1 MKRPVF
7 PRESSQVFRISATHA
22 DPRQAEP
29 LERDS
34 PSPAALSDDDRAAT
48 GAWFAAGVFAVAALL
63 SYTDRYILNLLLELI
78 RRDLLLTDTQASV
91 LVGVGFASIYA
102 LVGLPLGR
110 LADRTNRRNLVI
122 FGIIVWSAGT
132 VGCAMAGSFQAFFV
146 GRLVVAVGEA
156 GLAPAVFSMIADLF
170 PPRLRG
176 RALSLFVMGT
186 ALGNATSLLLGGAL
200 MGFAEAHAFGNWPWI
215 GHLAPWRI
223 TLILVGLSGVI
234 VACMVCAIAEPT
246 RRGRSRQGAPP
257 LRNFFRIVFAH
268 RCRLATLY
276 VGLALFAV
284 ADFAFTVWK
293 PTLFMR
299 QFAFTSSQAG
309 VTLGSFALVAAVVGS
324 LSGGWFGDRVAARGG
339 AGKRIRLAFLVACC
353 FVPAAAFM
361 GVRSAPLA
369 LAAVAVWSLGG
380 ATMQI
385 IVMTSLQEQLPNEYR
400 GFGASVS
407 AFLGISLG
415 IGLGP
420 TLVGLAT
427 QYLYHAPNMVGWSM
441 VTVMVPAG
449 ALAILAFRHSAKN
462 S

>member
-1 MKRPVF
+1 MKRPAF
-7 PRESSQVFRISATHA
+7 PRESSHVFRISATHA
-22 DPRQAEP
+22 DPRQGEP
-29 LERDS
+29 LELDS
-34 PSPAALSDDDRAAT
+34 PSPAALSDGDRAAA
-48 GAWFAAGVFAVAALL
+48 GAWFAAGVFAIAALL
-63 SYTDRYILNLLLELI
+63 SYTDRYMLNLLLEPI
-78 RRDLLLTDTQASV
+78 RLDLLLTDTHASV

-102 LVGLPLGR
+102 FVGLPLGR

-122 FGIIVWSAGT
+122 IGVIVWSAGT
-132 VGCAMAGSFQAFFV
+132 VGCALAGSFQSFFV

-176 RALSLFVMGT
+176 RALSLFVMGA
-186 ALGNATSLLLGGAL
+186 ALGNAASLLLGGAL
-200 MGFAEAHAFGNWPWI
+200 MRFAEAHVFSNWPWI

-223 TLILVGLSGVI
+223 TLVLVGLSGVI
-234 VACMVCAIAEPT
+234 VACIVCAIAEPT
-246 RRGRSRQGAPP
+246 RRGKSREGAPP
-257 LRNFFRIVFAH
+257 LRNFLGIIFA
-268 RCRLATLY
+268 RRWRLATLY
-276 VGLALFAV
+276 LGLALFAV

-309 VTLGSFALVAAVVGS
+309 LILGSLALVAAVLGS

-339 AGKRIRLAFLVACC
+339 AGQRTRLAFLVACC

-361 GVRSAPLA
+361 GVGSAPLA

-380 ATMQI
+380 AVVQI

-427 QYLYHAPNMVGWSM
+427 QYLYRAPSMVGWSM
-441 VTVMVPAG
+441 ATVMVPAG
-449 ALAILAFRHSAKN
+449 ALAIFAFRHSAKN
-462 S
+462 

>member
-1 MKRPVF
+1 
-7 PRESSQVFRISATHA
+7 VFRVSATHA
-22 DPRQAEP
+22 EPRRAEP
-29 LERDS
+29 LELDS
-34 PSPAALSDDDRAAT
+34 PSPSALSDDDRAAA
-48 GAWFAAGVFAVAALL
+48 GAWFAAGVFALAALL

-78 RRDLLLTDTQASV
+78 RRDLLLTDTQVSV

-122 FGIIVWSAGT
+122 VGIIIWSAGT
-132 VGCAMAGSFQAFFV
+132 VGCALAGSFQSFFV

-200 MGFAEAHAFGNWPWI
+200 MGFAEAHVFSNWPWI
-215 GHLAPWRI
+215 GHLPPWRI
-223 TLILVGLSGVI
+223 ALMLVGLSGVI

-246 RRGRSRQGAPP
+246 RRGKSREGAPP
-257 LRNFFRIVFAH
+257 LRTFLRLILAH

-276 VGLALFAV
+276 LGLALFAV

-299 QFAFTSSQAG
+299 RFAFSSSQAG
-309 VTLGSFALVAAVVGS
+309 LSLGSLALVAAVLGS
-324 LSGGWFGDRVAARGG
+324 LWGGWLGDRVAARGG
-339 AGKRIRLAFLVACC
+339 AGERTRLAFLVACC

-361 GVRSAPLA
+361 GVGSAPLA
-369 LAAVAVWSLGG
+369 LVAVAVWSLGG
-380 ATMQI
+380 AIVQI
-385 IVMTSLQEQLPNEYR
+385 IIMTSLQEQLPNEYR
-400 GFGASVS
+400 GLGASVS
-407 AFLGISLG
+407 AFLGILLG

-427 QYLYHAPNMVGWSM
+427 QCLFRAPSMVGWSM

-449 ALAILAFRHSAKN
+449 ALAIFAFRHSAKN

>member
-1 MKRPVF
+1 
-7 PRESSQVFRISATHA
+7 VFRASATHA
-22 DPRQAEP
+22 EPRRAEP
-29 LERDS
+29 LELDS
-34 PSPAALSDDDRAAT
+34 PSPSALSDDDRAAA
-48 GAWFAAGVFAVAALL
+48 GAWFAAGVFALAALL

-78 RRDLLLTDTQASV
+78 RRDLLLTDTQVSV

-122 FGIIVWSAGT
+122 VGIIIWSAGT
-132 VGCAMAGSFQAFFV
+132 VGCALAGSFQSFFV

-200 MGFAEAHAFGNWPWI
+200 MGFAEAHVFSNWPWI
-215 GHLAPWRI
+215 GHLPPWRI
-223 TLILVGLSGVI
+223 ALMLVGLSGVI

-246 RRGRSRQGAPP
+246 RRGKSREGAPP
-257 LRNFFRIVFAH
+257 LRTFLRLILAH

-276 VGLALFAV
+276 LGLALFAV

-299 QFAFTSSQAG
+299 RFAFSSSQAG
-309 VTLGSFALVAAVVGS
+309 LSLGSLALVAAVLGS
-324 LSGGWFGDRVAARGG
+324 LWGGWLGDRVAARGG
-339 AGKRIRLAFLVACC
+339 AGERTRLAFLVACC

-361 GVRSAPLA
+361 GVGSAPLA
-369 LAAVAVWSLGG
+369 LVAVAVWSLGG
-380 ATMQI
+380 AIVQI
-385 IVMTSLQEQLPNEYR
+385 IIMTSLQEQLPNEYR
-400 GFGASVS
+400 GLGASVS
-407 AFLGISLG
+407 AFLGILLG

-427 QYLYHAPNMVGWSM
+427 QCLFRAPSMVGWSM

-449 ALAILAFRHSAKN
+449 ALAIFAFRHSAKN